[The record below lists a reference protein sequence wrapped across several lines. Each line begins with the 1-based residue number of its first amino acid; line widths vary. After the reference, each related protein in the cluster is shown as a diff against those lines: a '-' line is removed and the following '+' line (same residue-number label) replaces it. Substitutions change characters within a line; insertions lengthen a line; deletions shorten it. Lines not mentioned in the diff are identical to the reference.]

1 MRSTVRSFW
10 LQGTAVRNLQ
20 LTVRSL
26 QSAVLLQMVLPGF
39 VDASFMLEID
49 PKASFL
55 AKPAG
60 NSHFLDLR
68 PLSRLR
74 SFSRRLLD
82 VTLFPTK
89 HK

>member
-10 LQGTAVRNLQ
+10 LQGTAVRILQ

-39 VDASFMLEID
+39 VDASFMSEID

-68 PLSRLR
+68 PADQEIGQLSA
-74 SFSRRLLD
+74 
-82 VTLFPTK
+82 
-89 HK
+89 